1 VQAVYLI
8 LLKQEESASTW
19 NQKLHCPKWRA
30 NTEIEVKSLLLNTGI
45 VCMDVEMRLHRS
57 MQERAS
63 IQVRSMPVTD
73 QRHNRGP
80 RSECHTIIVCLGS
93 VRQFSETAR

>member
-1 VQAVYLI
+1 MQAVYLI
-8 LLKQEESASTW
+8 SLKQEGSASTW

-30 NTEIEVKSLLLNTGI
+30 NTEIEVKLLLLNTGI

-63 IQVRSMPVTD
+63 IKVRNMHVTD
-73 QRHNRGP
+73 QRYNRE
-80 RSECHTIIVCLGS
+80 SQS
-93 VRQFSETAR
+93 